1 MKYAAATARTPFLRI
16 TLVASILFAGAAAV
30 TAADATTATLT
41 GVVTISEDG
50 TPLPGV
56 AVTAT
61 DGERGTA
68 SRSVTDANGRF
79 RIPGLRP
86 AVYTVTAELD
96 GFAPYTIS
104 GIVVEVGREIFADM
118 VLKPGFEEEINV
130 EATYQAIDP
139 TQTQVVTN
147 ISTRQIETLP
157 LPTRNY
163 LELAFLAPGVSPSR
177 DVGFD
182 GVVSSGGQEA
192 RNAFLYID
200 GADSNNFILGGP
212 GSAISQAAVQ
222 EFQVVTKNFLA
233 QYGRSNSAI
242 VNVVTKSGSNQLHG
256 SAFYYYR
263 GEALSADS
271 FFPDVEQNDFKRNN
285 WGLTLGGSIL
295 RDKLFYFLSYD
306 NLTVDVPTAVRV
318 PARPELNE
326 SATVSDD
333 RLLLFG
339 RLDWAASQNSRWS
352 LAYHY
357 EDFGEKNVDVGGGI
371 TVSAG
376 YSRDTTGNALTLNNY
391 WMPGGGTTFNELRI
405 YGYDWEQE
413 SLPNSWAPSLSFP
426 TYTVGQNPRFPQGG
440 TERRIGIA
448 DSISFNIGPKN
459 LLKAGFDYSDW
470 DMDVH
475 FDLFTGGQFVYVSD
489 DPASE
494 PFTYLLGMGDSST
507 TNNVDFY
514 SFFVQDEW
522 RPNARLTFNIGLR
535 ADLQDGANNSD
546 SVSPYPF
553 IQSAGPD
560 EWHWQPRF
568 GFVYDLKGNS
578 SALLRGGAGVFYS
591 QVFNTT
597 SLNEDIFNG
606 VNFRI
611 AVFPCF
617 AVPGFCDPLNPP
629 PPEAMLGLPPDI
641 RANASNLSTPY
652 TNQFTLGGAF
662 ELGKSWMLEADLVYA
677 RGYHELLEIREN
689 LREDATDPNSPRP
702 HPEVAS
708 IRRVHSNGD
717 SKYQALLVAVNK
729 RMSDHWQL
737 GLAYTLSKIE
747 NEAEFYAVAVGDS
760 RADNPSLNDRG
771 PGRQDQR
778 HRLVGNAIWYL
789 PAGFSLS
796 SILTY
801 GSGQPWS
808 QRLGYDA
815 NLDDSADQ
823 DRPAGVGRN
832 SETSSSYF
840 RWDLRFA
847 WLVKLGPT
855 ELELIAEVFNL
866 TNHKNYDPAAYS
878 NVVSAPDFG
887 DPRPSAAEAYL
898 PRQGQLAVRLAF

>member
-1 MKYAAATARTPFLRI
+1 MRISAVNAKFPFLGCV
-16 TLVASILFAGAAAV
+16 LVVLILLVGASTVI
-30 TAADATTATLT
+30 AADATTATLT
-41 GVVTISEDG
+41 GRVTVSDDG

-56 AVTAT
+56 AITAT
-61 DGERGTA
+61 DNERGTS
-68 SRSVTDANGRF
+68 SRTVTDADGRF
-79 RIPGLRP
+79 RVPALRP
-86 AVYTVTAELD
+86 SVYTVTAALD
-96 GFAPYTIS
+96 GFTPFTVS
-104 GIVVEVGREIFADM
+104 GIILEVGREIAADM
-118 VLKPGFEEEINV
+118 ALQPGFEEEISV
-130 EATYQAIDP
+130 EASYQAIDP
-139 TQTQVVTN
+139 TQSQVVTN
-147 ISTRQIETLP
+147 ITTRQITALP

-163 LELAFLAPGVSPSR
+163 LELAYLAPGVNPSR

-182 GVVSSGGQEA
+182 GVVSAGGQEA

-212 GSAISQAAVQ
+212 GSAISQDAVQ
-222 EFQVVTKNFLA
+222 EFQVITKNFLA
-233 QYGRSNSAI
+233 EYGRSNSAI
-242 VNVVTKSGSNQLHG
+242 VNVITKSGSNQLHG

-263 GEALSADS
+263 GESLSSDS
-271 FFPDVEQNDFKRNN
+271 FFPDVESDFKRDN
-285 WGLTLGGSIL
+285 WGLSLGGPLLSD
-295 RDKLFYFLSYD
+295 RLFYFLSYD
-306 NLTVDVPTAVRV
+306 DLAVDVPTAVRV

-357 EDFGEKNVDVGGGI
+357 EDFAEKNVDVGGGI

-391 WMPGGGTTFNELRI
+391 WIPGGGNTYNELRI

-413 SLPNSWAPSLSFP
+413 SLPNSWEPSLSYP
-426 TYTVGQNPRFPQGG
+426 SYTVGQNPRFPQGG
-440 TERRIGIA
+440 TEQRIGIA
-448 DSISFNIGPKN
+448 DSISFNLKGGH

-494 PFTYLLGMGDSST
+494 PFIYLLGMGDSST

-522 RPNARLTFNIGLR
+522 RPTGRLTLNFGLR

-560 EWHWQPRF
+560 GWHWQPRA
-568 GFVYDLKGNS
+568 GFVYDLTGDS
-578 SALLRGGAGVFYS
+578 SAILRGGAGVFYS

-597 SLNEDIFNG
+597 SLTEDIFNG

-617 AVPGFCDPLNPP
+617 AVPGFCDPANPP

-641 RANASNLSTPY
+641 RANASDLSIPY

-662 ELGKSWMLEADLVYA
+662 ELGKSWMLQADLVYA
-677 RGYHELLEIREN
+677 RGYHEFLEIREN
-689 LREDATDPNSPRP
+689 LRVDATDPNSPRP
-702 HPEVAS
+702 HPEVGS
-708 IRRVHSNGD
+708 IRRVHTAGD
-717 SKYQALLVAVNK
+717 SEYTALLASLSK
-729 RMSDHWQL
+729 RLTNHWQL

-760 RADNPSLNDRG
+760 RADNPSLNDHG

-778 HRLVGNAIWYL
+778 HRLVANSIWYL

-808 QRLGYDA
+808 QRLGFDA
-815 NLDDSADQ
+815 NLDDAADQ

-840 RWDLRFA
+840 RWDLRLA
-847 WLVKLGPT
+847 WVVKLGPT
-855 ELELIAEVFNL
+855 ELEVIAEVFNL
-866 TNHKNYDPAAYS
+866 TNHKNYDPGTYS
-878 NVVSAPDFG
+878 NVVSSPDFG
-887 DPRPSAAEAYL
+887 DPRPSSAEAYL
-898 PRQGQLAVRLAF
+898 PRQGQLAVRLSF